1 MSKCDVYIADKET
14 SYEGDYTI
22 EDGCLEVEVFNYSS
36 EKSNDSIVKYQ
47 EMLVADLRNKQF
59 MFSNAFPFCGLS
71 CGLTQYEKF
80 RTKFYIKTGIAENA
94 EYLKPDMQI
103 SKITIY
109 HPMLAQCYQNPC
121 L

>member
-59 MFSNAFPFCGLS
+59 MFSNAFHFCGLS
-71 CGLTQYEKF
+71 YGLTPYEKF
-80 RTKFYIKTGIAENA
+80 RTKF
-94 EYLKPDMQI
+94 
-103 SKITIY
+103 
-109 HPMLAQCYQNPC
+109 
-121 L
+121 